1 MNKILLFFAGIAVM
15 GCSSKNPK
23 DNPVLVEANEVHIQ
37 AEAIQEQIEPEIE
50 KVDSLSNLLLAKKT
64 LKADSLAREL
74 TTLKADFNTWE
85 KNFFAVPG
93 FEHTHGSGHEHEH
106 HHQNSVPDLPAEKM
120 LEVQKEIKQNIG
132 QIKTRLES
140 ISVAVKQL

>member
-1 MNKILLFFAGIAVM
+1 MNKILLFFAAIAVM

-23 DNPVLVEANEVHIQ
+23 DNPVLVEANEVHMQ
-37 AEAIQEQIEPEIE
+37 AEAIQEQVEPEID
-50 KVDSLSNLLLAKKT
+50 KLDSLSNLLLAKKT

-93 FEHTHGSGHEHEH
+93 FEHTHESGHEHEH
-106 HHQNSVPDLPAEKM
+106 HHHNSVPDLPAEKM
-120 LEVQKEIKQNIG
+120 LEVQKEIKQNIE